1 MQYLKGTFT
10 LPSSSGKLTAEE
22 YFIRVGALPKTGLK
36 KKKKAKKEK
45 TK

>member
-22 YFIRVGALPKTGLK
+22 YFIRVGALPKTGFK
-36 KKKKAKKEK
+36 KKKTKKEK